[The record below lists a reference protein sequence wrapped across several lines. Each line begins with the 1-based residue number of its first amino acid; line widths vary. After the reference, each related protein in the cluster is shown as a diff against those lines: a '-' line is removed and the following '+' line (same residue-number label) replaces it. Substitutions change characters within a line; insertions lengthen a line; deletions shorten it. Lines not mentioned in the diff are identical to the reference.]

1 MLGELLLY
9 SSLIFAS
16 LALIGYI
23 KRNERTLL
31 FIHASALTSVLA
43 MLYLMYNFLISNFKI
58 FYVWEYSSTDLAWY
72 YKLSAAWAGQ
82 EGTYLLWACIVLASS
97 SYFAKKH
104 WKDEGREITPI
115 VLIVGILFLILT
127 ILASPFRTTM
137 EVYKI
142 PSFMVPKEGN
152 GLNPLLIDPWMA
164 IHPPVI
170 FLGYALVTI
179 PFACAILHLIRKNF
193 DSWTEISK
201 QWSRGAWLFLSL
213 GIALG
218 GFWSYKVLGW
228 GGYWAWDP
236 VETSSLIPWLVL
248 TAYMHASMRKQEFP
262 ILTPALAIFSFIL
275 VLYATFITRSGL
287 WESVHAFGKSKS
299 GTLLA
304 FILFFSLT
312 VSVILLLNNLITK
325 REKKSSYSLEFFI
338 TVLLFSIL
346 GFVSFWGVT
355 YPIIFKFKG
364 VSVTIS
370 KEFFNIW
377 SYPFT
382 MALFI
387 ILGYCLLPKEKR
399 KFIALV
405 PLLALLFVLIK
416 PTKNILVNF
425 ALPITLIPLGISIY
439 HLKNSSVHLIHA
451 GAALILIGAMLS
463 SVGEQTYNINIA
475 YPEEL
480 DTVKEFG
487 EYGISLNKIQVFRDI
502 KDNIVVQA
510 HVNIYK
516 GNKKIASGIP
526 EVINDRAWGLVT
538 HVYIKRGILND
549 VYVIFQGFSPHEE
562 NIIIPITV
570 KVVPYITFLWMGILL
585 LIIGITIK
593 MYQDAR

>member
-9 SSLIFAS
+9 LSLIFA
-16 LALIGYI
+16 LVALMIYL
-23 KRNERTLL
+23 KKDYNVCLL
-31 FIHASALTSVLA
+31 FIHASALTSMLA

-58 FYVWEYSSTDLAWY
+58 FYVWQYSSTDLAWY
-72 YKLSAAWAGQ
+72 YKLSATWAGQ
-82 EGTYLLWACIVLASS
+82 EGTFLLWACIVLASC

-104 WKDEGREITPI
+104 WEDEGREIIPL
-115 VLIVGILFLILT
+115 VLIVGSVFLVLT

-137 EVYKI
+137 DVFKI

-164 IHPPVI
+164 IHPPVV
-170 FLGYALVTI
+170 FLGYALITI
-179 PFACAILHLIRKNF
+179 PFASAILYLIRKNF
-193 DSWTEISK
+193 DSWVEISK
-201 QWSRGAWLFLSL
+201 QWSRGAWLFLGL

-218 GFWSYKVLGW
+218 GFWSYEVLGW

-236 VETSSLIPWLVL
+236 VETSSLVPWLVL

-262 ILTPALAIFSFIL
+262 ILTPALATFSFIL

-287 WESVHAFGKSKS
+287 WESVHAFGQSKS

-304 FILFFSLT
+304 FVLFFTLT
-312 VSVILLLNNLITK
+312 ASVILLLRNLSNNK
-325 REKKSSYSLEFFI
+325 GKKASLEFFLTI
-338 TVLLFSIL
+338 MLLSVL
-346 GFVSFWGVT
+346 GFVSFWGIT

-382 MALFI
+382 IALFI
-387 ILGYCLLPKEKR
+387 VLGYCLLPRGKR
-399 KFIALV
+399 KFIALA

-416 PTKNILVNF
+416 PTKNMLVNF
-425 ALPITLIPLGISIY
+425 ALPIILIPLGISIY
-439 HLKNSSVHLIHA
+439 RLKNSSVHLIHL

-463 SVGEQTYNINIA
+463 SVGEHTYNINIA

-480 DTVKEFG
+480 GTVKEFG

-502 KDNIVVQA
+502 KNNIVVQA
-510 HVNIYK
+510 HVDIYK
-516 GNKKIASGIP
+516 GNKKIASGTP
-526 EVINDRAWGLVT
+526 KVIYDKKWGLVT

-549 VYVIFQGFSPHEE
+549 VHVIFQGFSPHRE

-570 KVVPYITFLWMGILL
+570 KVVPYITFLWTGILL

>member
-1 MLGELLLY
+1 M
-9 SSLIFAS
+9 
-16 LALIGYI
+16 
-23 KRNERTLL
+23 
-31 FIHASALTSVLA
+31 
-43 MLYLMYNFLISNFKI
+43 
-58 FYVWEYSSTDLAWY
+58 
-72 YKLSAAWAGQ
+72 
-82 EGTYLLWACIVLASS
+82 
-97 SYFAKKH
+97 
-104 WKDEGREITPI
+104 
-115 VLIVGILFLILT
+115 LIVGLAFLVLT

-137 EVYKI
+137 DVFKI

-164 IHPPVI
+164 IHPPVV

-179 PFACAILHLIRKNF
+179 PFASAILYLIRKNF
-193 DSWTEISK
+193 DSWVEISK
-201 QWSRGAWLFLSL
+201 QWSRGAWLFLGL

-218 GFWSYKVLGW
+218 GFWSYEVLGW

-236 VETSSLIPWLVL
+236 VETSSLVPWLVL

-262 ILTPALAIFSFIL
+262 ILTPALATFSFIL

-287 WESVHAFGKSKS
+287 WESVHAFGQSKS

-304 FILFFSLT
+304 FVLFFT
-312 VSVILLLNNLITK
+312 FTASVILLLRNLSN
-325 REKKSSYSLEFFI
+325 KKGKKASLEFFLTI
-338 TVLLFSIL
+338 MLLSVL
-346 GFVSFWGVT
+346 GFVSFWGIT

-382 MALFI
+382 IALFI
-387 ILGYCLLPKEKR
+387 VLGYCLLPREKR

-416 PTKNILVNF
+416 PTKNMLVNF
-425 ALPITLIPLGISIY
+425 ALPFILIPLGISIY
-439 HLKNSSVHLIHA
+439 RLKNSSVHLIHL

-463 SVGEQTYNINIA
+463 SVGEHTYNINIA

-480 DTVKEFG
+480 GTVKEFG
-487 EYGISLNKIQVFRDI
+487 EHGISLNKIQVFRDI
-502 KDNIVVQA
+502 KNNIVVQA
-510 HVNIYK
+510 YVDIYK
-516 GNKKIASGIP
+516 GNKKIASGTP
-526 EVINDRAWGLVT
+526 EVINDRKWGLVT

-549 VYVIFQGFSPHEE
+549 VYVIFQGFSPHQE